1 MNITVNGKKLEV
13 SGQRLLI
20 EELRE
25 AGYDI
30 PSLCYAADA
39 RHEPSCMVCMVR
51 NEATDQML
59 PSCAIY
65 PSEGMCIDA
74 TSDEV
79 TSLRRMSLELL
90 LSDHR
95 ADCEAPCTLV
105 CPAGIDV
112 AKVIS
117 YYDEGRLAEAK
128 ALLLSNLSPPTL
140 PCATCK
146 ATCEKACRRNTVDQS
161 VSIREIIQEVAQTP
175 PPASPSRLCM
185 AASQSPAPPSPSKL
199 GRFSE
204 TEKERLKQI
213 YSQPSRCLHCACE
226 GAAKCKLREWATKAG
241 IKASPFGKSSSL
253 PVKEQQHI
261 IGRLWYEPAKCIR
274 CGLCVYNSND
284 GFTFLRRGF
293 DMQIVI
299 LEQSKKNVDERL
311 AELCPTGALY
321 IL

>member
-51 NEATDQML
+51 NEDTDQML

-65 PSEGMCIDA
+65 PSEGMRIDA

-95 ADCEAPCTLV
+95 ADCEAPCSLV

-117 YYDEGRLAEAK
+117 YYHEGKLSEAQ
-128 ALLLSNLSPPTL
+128 AVLLSALEPLASHGRDQREQPLAL

-175 PPASPSRLCM
+175 PPASSSLPCVAASSPLDAPPVSTSRPFLAAPSSPVSTSRPCM
-185 AASQSPAPPSPSKL
+185 AAPQSPAPPSPSKL
-199 GRFSE
+199 GRYTE

-213 YSQPSRCLHCACE
+213 YTQPSRCLHCE
-226 GAAKCKLREWATKAG
+226 GW
-241 IKASPFGKSSSL
+241 
-253 PVKEQQHI
+253 V
-261 IGRLWYEPAKCIR
+261 
-274 CGLCVYNSND
+274 
-284 GFTFLRRGF
+284 
-293 DMQIVI
+293 
-299 LEQSKKNVDERL
+299 
-311 AELCPTGALY
+311 
-321 IL
+321 

>member
-51 NEATDQML
+51 NEDTDQML

-95 ADCEAPCTLV
+95 ADCEAPCTMV

-117 YYDEGRLAEAK
+117 YYDEGKLSEAK
-128 ALLLSNLSPPTL
+128 AVLLSALKSLDPLPPL

-146 ATCEKACRRNTVDQS
+146 ANCEKACRRGMVDQS
-161 VSIREIIQEVAQTP
+161 VSIRQIIQEVAQTP
-175 PPASPSRLCM
+175 RPPQTSQTIPVSPSRPYM
-185 AASQSPAPPSPSKL
+185 AAIIALRPHSAHRVPIPAD
-199 GRFSE
+199 
-204 TEKERLKQI
+204 T
-213 YSQPSRCLHCACE
+213 
-226 GAAKCKLREWATKAG
+226 
-241 IKASPFGKSSSL
+241 
-253 PVKEQQHI
+253 
-261 IGRLWYEPAKCIR
+261 
-274 CGLCVYNSND
+274 
-284 GFTFLRRGF
+284 
-293 DMQIVI
+293 VI
-299 LEQSKKNVDERL
+299 
-311 AELCPTGALY
+311 
-321 IL
+321 